1 MGQKVKLQVY
11 IVLFFSVVF
20 WGFSFVWS
28 KQALEYY
35 RPISVIFF
43 RLVLSVVFLFL
54 FGYLF
59 GQLQRIDRRDWKKL
73 ILVAFWEPF
82 AYFIGENYGL
92 VHVSSTTAA
101 VIIATI
107 PLFSPLAAYYFHG
120 ERISRTNFFGILLS
134 IFGVFLVVLKPNF
147 GFKADLWGLIFLLWA
162 VFAAVMYSVYVLDLS
177 RRYNVYTIIT
187 YQNTFGA
194 LMFLPV
200 FLVMD
205 FRSFLSMGFVWQAW
219 LPILLLSIFAT
230 SLAFM
235 FFTYG
240 IKHLGITKANIV
252 ANLIPIFTA
261 FFSFLVLGERF
272 TWFNIIGILLVVVG
286 VVLSQ
291 LGSHEPVVN
300 EW

>member
-1 MGQKVKLQVY
+1 MGQKIKLQVY
-11 IVLFFSVVF
+11 IALFFSVVF

-28 KQALEYY
+28 KQALEFY

-43 RLVLSVVFLFL
+43 RLVLSVGFLFL

-59 GQLQRIDRRDWKKL
+59 GQLQKIDRQDWKKL
-73 ILVAFWEPF
+73 LLVAFWEPF

-92 VHVSSTTAA
+92 THVSSTTAA

-107 PLFSPLAAYYFHG
+107 PLFSPIAAYYFHG
-120 ERISRTNFFGILLS
+120 ERISKTNFFGILLS
-134 IFGVFLVVLKPNF
+134 IFGVFLVVLKPNL
-147 GFKADLWGLIFLLWA
+147 GFKADLWGLLFLLWA

-177 RRYNVYTIIT
+177 RKYNVYTIIT
-187 YQNTFGA
+187 YQNSFGA

-200 FLVMD
+200 FFIMD
-205 FRSFLSMGFVWQAW
+205 FKNFVSVGFVWQAW
-219 LPILLLSIFAT
+219 LPILLLSIFAS

-240 IKHLGITKANIV
+240 IKHLGITRANIV

-272 TWFNIIGILLVVVG
+272 TWFNIVGILLVVIG
-286 VVLSQ
+286 VILSQ
-291 LGSHEPVVN
+291 LGDGRTVVN